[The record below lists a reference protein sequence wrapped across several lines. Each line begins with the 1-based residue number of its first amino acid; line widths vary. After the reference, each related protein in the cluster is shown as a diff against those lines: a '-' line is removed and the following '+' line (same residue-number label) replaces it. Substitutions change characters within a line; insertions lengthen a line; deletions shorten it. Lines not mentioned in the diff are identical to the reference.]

1 MTRAKIDA
9 DYSAELIEVDRE
21 VPVFRLLEQL
31 PSPSRPPM
39 RTLAN
44 LVLAPT
50 SHGGYDWR

>member
-9 DYSAELIEVDRE
+9 DCSAELIEVDRE
-21 VPVFRLLEQL
+21 VLVFRLLGQL
-31 PSPSRPPM
+31 STPSWPPM
-39 RTLAN
+39 RTFAD